1 MLQGLPGRS
10 AGDQGLVRGLLR
22 HTGVVGDGDAPPVDP
37 EGPDTPVSP
46 EGSTDTPVQDATPDD
61 AEMPVTPENPANPS
75 VQDATPDST
84 VAALPK
90 TGVNWFTAL
99 AMALS
104 GMALMAAGAFTSL
117 FAKSKH

>member
-1 MLQGLPGRS
+1 MYKRQ
-10 AGDQGLVRGLLR
+10 
-22 HTGVVGDGDAPPVDP
+22 
-37 EGPDTPVSP
+37 
-46 EGSTDTPVQDATPDD
+46 
-61 AEMPVTPENPANPS
+61 

-104 GMALMAAGAFTSL
+104 GMALTVAGAFTSL

>member
-1 MLQGLPGRS
+1 M
-10 AGDQGLVRGLLR
+10 
-22 HTGVVGDGDAPPVDP
+22 DP
-37 EGPDTPVSP
+37 DTPDTPVSP
-46 EGSTDTPVQDATPDD
+46 EDPTTPSVQDVTPDEAETPVN
-61 AEMPVTPENPANPS
+61 PENPTNPP

-104 GMALMAAGAFTSL
+104 GMALTVAGAFTSL